1 LFRILAG
8 RSAEPMPILP
18 RNGREAQLIKAVRRE
33 EEKRVAEVSR
43 ELRAARVR
51 EALEREKAEEDAVIA
66 SASHLRARYAEEP
79 LSALPAEH
87 RPCLSERAATVEC
100 YREHGASNPA
110 LCAGQVD
117 RFAACAR
124 KLHQ

>member
-1 LFRILAG
+1 
-8 RSAEPMPILP
+8 MPIVP

-33 EEKRVAEVSR
+33 EEKRVTEISR
-43 ELRAARVR
+43 ELRVAR
-51 EALEREKAEEDAVIA
+51 EAVEREKAEEDAVIA
-66 SASHLRARYAEEP
+66 SASQLRARYTEEP
-79 LSALPAEH
+79 LSVLPAEH
-87 RPCLSERAATVEC
+87 RPCFAERAATVEC

-110 LCAGQVD
+110 LCAAQVD